1 MQNRLGDLAK
11 KIKEK
16 NLDGFIVTN
25 PVNIFYLCGFRGIS
39 PQEREAILV
48 FSPNATL
55 ITAKLYQAEAL
66 KLRTKDL
73 KIAVADERNKISD
86 LVAKILKGIKSIG
99 FEESDLKYWEY
110 RHFTKLL
117 KGIKLLP
124 LNNLI
129 EDMRVVKAENELK
142 KIERAQIISQKAFFE
157 IAKTLKV
164 GQTEAEIA
172 EKLLKI
178 IKNLGGQSL
187 AFESIIASGKN
198 AAIPHHI
205 TGHKKIKSGEVLL
218 FDFGAKYKD
227 YCADL
232 SRTVLVG
239 KVSDDIRNIYSLVQK
254 AQKEAI
260 EKIASGIKSH
270 KPHEHAAGIFRREN
284 LQHYFLHSLG
294 HGIGLEVHESPHL
307 RPLSKGKKPT
317 PDTLAEGM
325 VFSVEP
331 GLYFPWGGIRIED
344 LVVIKNSKA
353 KILGNSKSELI
364 QI

>member
-1 MQNRLGDLAK
+1 MNKIVEFQHKLK
-11 KIKEK
+11 KN

-25 PVNIFYLCGFRGIS
+25 PVNIFYLTGFRGIA
-39 PQEREAILV
+39 PTEREAILV

-55 ITAKLYQAEAL
+55 VTAKLYQAEAL

-129 EDMRVVKAENELK
+129 EDMRVVKTEDELK

-157 IAKTLKV
+157 IIKTIKV

-172 EKLLKI
+172 EKLARI
-178 IKNLGGQSL
+178 IKNLGGQGL
-187 AFESIIASGKN
+187 AFESIVASGKN
-198 AAIPHHI
+198 ASVPHHV
-205 TGHKKIKSGEVLL
+205 TGHKKIKTGEVLL

-239 KVSDDIRNIYSLVQK
+239 KVTDDIKNIYSLVEK
-254 AQKEAI
+254 AQREAI
-260 EKIASGIKSH
+260 EKIASSTKSH
-270 KPHEHAAGIFRREN
+270 KPHKHVADIFKKQN
-284 LQHYFLHSLG
+284 LHDYFLHGLG
-294 HGIGLEVHESPHL
+294 HGIGLEVHEAPHL
-307 RPLSKGKKPT
+307 RPLSKSKKPT
-317 PDTLAEGM
+317 KNTLSEGM

-331 GLYFPWGGIRIED
+331 GLYFPSWGGVRIED
-344 LVVIKNSKA
+344 LVTIKNGKA
-353 KILGNSKSELI
+353 KVLGKLSSGILEI
-364 QI
+364 